1 MEYND
6 FKNTTLGSWAIE
18 ENLFQWL
25 IDNVPVGSKILELGS
40 GAGTIHMAERWNVTS
55 IEHNKAFLNLSK
67 KSEYIHAP
75 IVDGWYD
82 ISKLQNLPSFD
93 VLLIDGPASSDG
105 ERIGFMEY
113 SYLFKGIENVPI
125 LVDDV
130 NRNSEL
136 TLLKNLSVLLNKTYK
151 IYEGKE
157 KSFAVIQ

>member
-1 MEYND
+1 MEFND

-25 IDNVPVGSKILELGS
+25 IDNVESGSSILELGS
-40 GAGTIHMAERWNVTS
+40 GAGTIHMAERWRVTS
-55 IEHNKAFLNLSK
+55 IEHNEAFINLSK

-82 ISKLQNLPSFD
+82 TSKLQNLPFFN
-93 VLLIDGPASSDG
+93 VLLIDGPASMDG
-105 ERIGFMEY
+105 ERIGFMEF
-113 SYLFKGIENVPI
+113 SHLFKGIENAAI
-125 LVDDV
+125 LIDDV

-136 TLLKNLSVLLNKTYK
+136 MLLNNLSVLLNKTYK